1 MEYTQL
7 GRTGLKVSRLVLGT
21 MNFGPQT
28 DEADS
33 HAIMDAALDAGINF
47 FDTANVYGWGEN
59 KGRTEEIIGNW
70 FAKGGDRRDKT
81 VIATKVY
88 GNMGADGE
96 AWPNHDKLSAVNI
109 RRAVDAS
116 LKRLRTDR
124 IDLYQFHHIDRATG
138 FDEIWQAID
147 TLVQQG
153 KVLYAGSS
161 NFPGY
166 KIAQANET
174 AARRGGTIGL
184 VSEQCLYNLAE
195 RRAEMEVIPAAQDY
209 GLGVIPWSPLHGGL
223 LGGVI
228 KKEVQG
234 GRRASGRAADTL
246 ADPAKRAQIQAY
258 EDLLDKHGVEPG
270 EAALAWLLTRPG
282 VTGPIVGP
290 RTAEQLASA
299 LRAVELELS
308 DELLAGLDEIFPG
321 PGPSPEACAWEPG
334 GQRGDV
340 VSGGG
345 RPRPGQP
352 RAAATATTTSIST
365 STPAMI
371 RLRVFGSTAP
381 SLTGRAERA
390 AGDRLVTGLLARHSG
405 PRQVAAH
412 QREVGHGPGRGGE
425 AVQGLDV
432 RPHVVGLPA
441 AGQRQVGPVA
451 PVLAHLDARL
461 APRRLRA
468 VGEQPQ
474 RRQVT
479 VRARPQGPPVPELP
493 AAAQRQRE
501 GRGAVGGPL
510 QAGREVRYEVVVDLA
525 VEGEGEVPPGAPGPA
540 QPLRAGQLLQRGH
553 LGGEGGG
560 DVLGGQYGGEE
571 SHALTLSD
579 PYHRAP
585 YAAGASS
592 SRRSRGT
599 KRTCG
604 CPRCQPTDRRR
615 LPTRARTRPMTSAAV
630 AATAPPAAKPARAPY
645 ASVTQPT
652 IGAPTGEPPRK
663 TIM

>member
-1 MEYTQL
+1 MKYTQL
-7 GRTGLKVSRLVLGT
+7 GRTGLKVGRLVLGT

-70 FAKGGDRRDKT
+70 FAQGGDRRDRT

-116 LKRLRTDR
+116 LKRLQTDH

-195 RRAEMEVIPAAQDY
+195 RRAEMEVIPAAQEY

-228 KKEVQG
+228 RKEVQG
-234 GRRASGRAADTL
+234 GRRASGRAADAL

-258 EDLLDKHGVEPG
+258 EDLLDKHGLEPG

-290 RTAEQLASA
+290 RTAGQLASA

-308 DELLAGLDEIFPG
+308 EELLAGLDEVFPG
-321 PGPSPEACAWEPG
+321 PGPSPEAFAW
-334 GQRGDV
+334 
-340 VSGGG
+340 
-345 RPRPGQP
+345 
-352 RAAATATTTSIST
+352 
-365 STPAMI
+365 
-371 RLRVFGSTAP
+371 
-381 SLTGRAERA
+381 
-390 AGDRLVTGLLARHSG
+390 
-405 PRQVAAH
+405 
-412 QREVGHGPGRGGE
+412 
-425 AVQGLDV
+425 
-432 RPHVVGLPA
+432 
-441 AGQRQVGPVA
+441 
-451 PVLAHLDARL
+451 
-461 APRRLRA
+461 
-468 VGEQPQ
+468 
-474 RRQVT
+474 
-479 VRARPQGPPVPELP
+479 
-493 AAAQRQRE
+493 
-501 GRGAVGGPL
+501 
-510 QAGREVRYEVVVDLA
+510 
-525 VEGEGEVPPGAPGPA
+525 
-540 QPLRAGQLLQRGH
+540 
-553 LGGEGGG
+553 
-560 DVLGGQYGGEE
+560 
-571 SHALTLSD
+571 
-579 PYHRAP
+579 
-585 YAAGASS
+585 
-592 SRRSRGT
+592 
-599 KRTCG
+599 
-604 CPRCQPTDRRR
+604 
-615 LPTRARTRPMTSAAV
+615 
-630 AATAPPAAKPARAPY
+630 
-645 ASVTQPT
+645 
-652 IGAPTGEPPRK
+652 
-663 TIM
+663 

>member
-1 MEYTQL
+1 MKYTQL
-7 GRTGLKVSRLVLGT
+7 GRTGLKVGRLVLGT

-33 HAIMDAALDAGINF
+33 HAIMDAALDAGINL

-70 FAKGGDRRDKT
+70 FAQGGDRRDKT

-116 LKRLRTDR
+116 LKRLRTDH

-195 RRAEMEVIPAAQDY
+195 RRAEMEVIPAAREY

-234 GRRASGRAADTL
+234 GRRASGRAADAL

-258 EDLLDKHGVEPG
+258 EDLLDKHGLEPG

-290 RTAEQLASA
+290 RTAGQLASA

-308 DELLAGLDEIFPG
+308 EELLAGLDEIFPG
-321 PGPSPEACAWEPG
+321 PGPSPEAFAW
-334 GQRGDV
+334 
-340 VSGGG
+340 
-345 RPRPGQP
+345 
-352 RAAATATTTSIST
+352 
-365 STPAMI
+365 
-371 RLRVFGSTAP
+371 
-381 SLTGRAERA
+381 
-390 AGDRLVTGLLARHSG
+390 
-405 PRQVAAH
+405 
-412 QREVGHGPGRGGE
+412 
-425 AVQGLDV
+425 
-432 RPHVVGLPA
+432 
-441 AGQRQVGPVA
+441 
-451 PVLAHLDARL
+451 
-461 APRRLRA
+461 
-468 VGEQPQ
+468 
-474 RRQVT
+474 
-479 VRARPQGPPVPELP
+479 
-493 AAAQRQRE
+493 
-501 GRGAVGGPL
+501 
-510 QAGREVRYEVVVDLA
+510 
-525 VEGEGEVPPGAPGPA
+525 
-540 QPLRAGQLLQRGH
+540 
-553 LGGEGGG
+553 
-560 DVLGGQYGGEE
+560 
-571 SHALTLSD
+571 
-579 PYHRAP
+579 
-585 YAAGASS
+585 
-592 SRRSRGT
+592 
-599 KRTCG
+599 
-604 CPRCQPTDRRR
+604 
-615 LPTRARTRPMTSAAV
+615 
-630 AATAPPAAKPARAPY
+630 
-645 ASVTQPT
+645 
-652 IGAPTGEPPRK
+652 
-663 TIM
+663 